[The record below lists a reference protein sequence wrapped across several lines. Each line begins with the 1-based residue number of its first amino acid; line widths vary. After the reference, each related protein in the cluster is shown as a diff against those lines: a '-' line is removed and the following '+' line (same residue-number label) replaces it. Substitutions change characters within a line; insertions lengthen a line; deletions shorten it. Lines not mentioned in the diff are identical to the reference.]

1 MSWVVDQGVLA
12 ARNRATAALGRVVD
26 QATHAANR
34 GHTILRAT
42 QGAVGGH
49 PQGDRV
55 AADLM
60 RGLDCVERARRAASN
75 AVAEARQINTMKWV
89 SDR

>member
-1 MSWVVDQGVLA
+1 MVDQGVLA

-26 QATHAANR
+26 QAAHAADR
-34 GHTILRAT
+34 SHTILLAT
-42 QGAVGGH
+42 QAAVGGH

-60 RGLDCVERARRAASN
+60 RALDCVQRARRAASN
-75 AVAEARQINTMKWV
+75 AVAETRQINTVKWV
-89 SDR
+89 SD